1 MEYLNTKIIIGSS
14 IIALATLYFAIYL
27 ILYLIKC
34 VRTQTPFTLRKIW
47 KQWLLSSVIGL
58 IGAYIVQLG
67 DNQEEAN
74 LPKKRLA
81 L

>member
-67 DNQEEAN
+67 DNQRRSEDS
-74 LPKKRLA
+74 
-81 L
+81 

>member
-34 VRTQTPFTLRKIW
+34 VRTQTPFTLRKIY
-47 KQWLLSSVIGL
+47 QRRG
-58 IGAYIVQLG
+58 
-67 DNQEEAN
+67 
-74 LPKKRLA
+74 
-81 L
+81 